1 MKAPRAI
8 LEVSGV
14 NVKWQDILDISL
26 ENTLYLAADSFE
38 VTLRNDLLLSDWF
51 RKQQEVK
58 VYFGYVDNPES
69 WTKGELTHLLTGRID
84 GIKPE
89 WSGKKIVKLI
99 GRDYSAPMIDTEYS
113 VAFEN
118 QTSGQIAGIMAKKYG
133 LKPIITH
140 TGAIAD
146 KELITNKKEWE
157 VLQALADLEGFV
169 CYVTKDKE
177 LYFGP
182 RKETDETVIAR
193 LYNLGPGQVNCT
205 LNFDDST
212 VDVINKVT
220 VRHWLGANKKL
231 IEGSAVNES
240 LLSAMGGQLKERI
253 VYESKAKTPA
263 LAKEYAEKRLKEWS
277 RNVVTA
283 EGLCALN
290 PEIAAER
297 KVLCQGFG
305 RFEGEYYLNQVTH
318 SLSKSSGAKT
328 EFNLTNLRPDEAEQ
342 YRQDLYEDHGEIRG

>member
-14 NVKWQDILDISL
+14 NVRWQDILDIRL
-26 ENTLYLAADSFE
+26 ENTLYLAADSFDA
-38 VTLRNDLLLSDWF
+38 TLRNDLLLSDWF

-58 VYFGYVDNPES
+58 IYFGYVENPQS
-69 WTKGELTHLLTGRID
+69 WTKADLKHLFTGQID

-89 WSGKKIVKLI
+89 WSGKKIVRLI
-99 GRDYSAPMIDTEYS
+99 GRDYSSPLIDTEYS
-113 VAFEN
+113 IAFEN
-118 QTSGQIAGIMAKKYG
+118 QTSSQIAGILSKKYG
-133 LKPIITH
+133 LKPVVTN
-140 TGAIAD
+140 TSAVAD
-146 KELITNKKEWE
+146 KELMANKKEWE

-182 RKETDETVIAR
+182 RKETDEAVIAK
-193 LYNLGPGQVNCT
+193 LYNNGPGQVNCT
-205 LNFDDST
+205 LNFDDSA
-212 VDVINKVT
+212 VGIVNKVT

-231 IEGSAVNES
+231 IEASTVNQS
-240 LLSAMGGQLKERI
+240 LLSAMGGQVKERI
-253 VYESKAKTPA
+253 VYESKAKTVA

-283 EGLCALN
+283 EGFCVLN
-290 PEIAAER
+290 SEMVAEK

-305 RFEGEYYLNQVTH
+305 RFTGEYYLNQVTH
-318 SLSKSSGAKT
+318 SLAKSDGAKT
-328 EFNLTNLRPDEAEQ
+328 EFNLTNLRPDDAEQ
-342 YRQDLYEDHGEIRG
+342 YRQDLYDNNEKTM

>member
-8 LEVSGV
+8 LEVSGI
-14 NVKWQDILDISL
+14 NVRWQDILDIRL

-38 VTLRNDLLLSDWF
+38 VTLRNDFLLSDWF

-58 VYFGYVDNPES
+58 IYFGYVQNPES
-69 WTKGELTHLLTGRID
+69 WNKAELAHLLTGRID
-84 GIKPE
+84 GVKPE

-113 VAFEN
+113 IAFEN
-118 QTSGQIAGIMAKKYG
+118 QTSSQIADFIAKKYN
-133 LKPIITH
+133 LKPIITN

-146 KELITNKKEWE
+146 KELMANKKEWE

-182 RKETDETVIAR
+182 RQETDEALAAK
-193 LYNLGPGQVNCT
+193 LYNAGPGQVNCT
-205 LNFDDST
+205 INFDDAS
-212 VDVINKVT
+212 VGVVNKVT
-220 VRHWLGANKKL
+220 VRHWLGANKSL
-231 IEGSAVNES
+231 IEASAVNQN
-240 LLSAMGGQLKERI
+240 LLSAMGGQVKERI
-253 VYESKAKTPA
+253 VYESKAKTTA
-263 LAKEYAEKRLKEWS
+263 LAQEYAEKKLKEWS

-283 EGLCALN
+283 EGVCALN
-290 PEIAAER
+290 PDMVAER

-318 SLSKSSGAKT
+318 NLSKSDGAKT
-328 EFNLTNLRPDEAEQ
+328 EFNLTNLRPDNAEQ
-342 YRQDLYEDHGEIRG
+342 YRQDLYDFKSKKM